1 MKNLDKTME
10 QKAEI
15 TNKLHQAMQ
24 EGDSETFAQ
33 AFNEYTEILQE
44 AVMAE
49 AKGLVEAADNKVLA
63 GRGERALTSK
73 ERKFYQ
79 AFGEAMGSSNPKQAI
94 AESEYDL
101 VLPETV
107 LEKVFEDLTEE
118 HPLLDAI
125 NFMPTSVLV
134 EMIVNEQ
141 GRQLGQWGK
150 LTSEIV
156 KELTGG
162 FKKMNL
168 NQKKLSAFFPV
179 AKAMVDLGPAW
190 LDRYVRTILQ
200 EAIANGLED
209 GIINGKGLEEPTG
222 MRRDPNSALDPA
234 DGYELLGI
242 NALNKIDTVN
252 YGNIAADLSKSDN
265 DLNRKIN
272 ELLMVV
278 NPLDYF
284 RKVMPATT
292 TQDERGNYYKNL
304 FPVSTRVVQ
313 SVHVPENEMVIGIGN
328 RYFMAL
334 GTSKGGKIE
343 YSDEYR
349 FLEDERVFLTKL
361 YGNGRPLDSGSFKRF
376 DITALEP
383 RVQEVEVTNFGD
395 ARLADLSIG
404 GIALDPAFNK
414 SIHDYDLS
422 TTDATNTIT
431 ATPVSNEA
439 SIAIDVDGTS
449 VDNGNA
455 ATWSSG
461 ENIVTVTVT
470 LGGLTETYTVTVT
483 KS

>member
-79 AFGEAMGSSNPKQAI
+79 TFGEAMGSSNPKQVI

-107 LEKVFEDLTEE
+107 LETVFEDLTEE

-168 NQKKLSAFFPV
+168 DQKKLSAFFPV

-222 MRRDPNSALDPA
+222 MRRDPNSALDPT

-292 TQDERGNYYKNL
+292 TQDERGNYYNNL
-304 FPVSTRVVQ
+304 FPVPTRVVQ

-376 DITALEP
+376 DIAALEP